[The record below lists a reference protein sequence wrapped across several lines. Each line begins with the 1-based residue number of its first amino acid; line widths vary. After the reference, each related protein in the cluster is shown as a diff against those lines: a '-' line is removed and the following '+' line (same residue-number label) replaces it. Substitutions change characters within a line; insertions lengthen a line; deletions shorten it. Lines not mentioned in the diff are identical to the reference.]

1 MTVERIKIV
10 GLSDFLRDI
19 KNATEDKSGQ
29 KLAQEA
35 NKKTGEFI
43 IDIARREASTK
54 AEKKAA
60 STLTAKK
67 AMAAV
72 RVVGGSEA
80 VPYFA
85 GANFGAY
92 RNKVRLIKARA
103 VRDIGGG
110 FINQK
115 RTRATMVRG
124 IGTQRQIQKTA
135 QRVERQ
141 YVDTRGRT
149 VARKEGGQQ
158 VRLARTKSGNIR
170 KIRGWNQ
177 FRKWSKGKD
186 YFLFRSIQKNFK
198 EIIEFYYEA
207 LDDATRKAFPDGR
220 GLKKG

>member
-1 MTVERIKIV
+1 MTVEQIKIE
-10 GLSDFLRDI
+10 GLKDFLNDI
-19 KNATEDKSGQ
+19 KNATEDKTGQ
-29 KLAQEA
+29 KLVQQA
-35 NKKTGEFI
+35 NKKTGDFI
-43 IDIARREASTK
+43 IQIARREASTK

-60 STLTAKK
+60 ATLTARA

-72 RVVGGSEA
+72 RVAGGSEA

-110 FINQK
+110 MINQK

-124 IGTQRQIQKTA
+124 IGTERQIQQVA
-135 QRVERQ
+135 RRIERQ

-158 VRLARTKSGNIR
+158 VRLARTKNGNIR

-186 YFLFRSIQKNFK
+186 YFLFTSIQKNFQ
-198 EIIEFYYEA
+198 EIIDFYYAA
-207 LDDATRKAFPDGR
+207 LDEATRQAFPDGPR
-220 GLKKG
+220 LKS

>member
-124 IGTQRQIQKTA
+124 IGTQRQIQMTA

-149 VARKEGGQQ
+149 MTRKEGGQQ
-158 VRLARTKSGNIR
+158 VRLARTKSGSIR

>member
-1 MTVERIKIV
+1 MTVERIKIE
-10 GLSDFLRDI
+10 GLKDFLNDI
-19 KNATEDKSGQ
+19 KKSTEDKSGQ
-29 KLAQEA
+29 KWVQEA
-35 NKKTGEFI
+35 NQRTGDFI
-43 IDIARREASTK
+43 IQIAKREASTK

-67 AMAAV
+67 AIAAV
-72 RVVGGSEA
+72 RVAGGSEA

-92 RNKVRLIKARA
+92 RNKVRLIKAKA

-124 IGTQRQIQKTA
+124 IGSQRQIEQVA
-135 QRVERQ
+135 RRIERQ
-141 YVDTRGRT
+141 HVDTRGRT
-149 VARKEGGQQ
+149 VARREGGQQ
-158 VRLARTKSGNIR
+158 VRLARTKNGNIR

-186 YFLFRSIQKNFK
+186 YFLFTAIEKNFQQ
-198 EIIEFYYEA
+198 IIDFYYDE
-207 LDDATRKAFPDGR
+207 LNQLTRKAFPDGDKLE
-220 GLKKG
+220 G